1 MGAMSAASAILCS
14 IFEVMMDGRI
24 DSRNRL
30 LLRVELANGRD
41 TLLAVVDTGFTQEL
55 LTHRAIATE
64 VGMVLSANRTG
75 VVVADGRSVTARKG
89 EAIIVWHGKPRPVA
103 VLVVDHPIDPTGGDA
118 PTDCLIGVELMQDSE
133 LLVEF
138 ARKVFWLAHVA
149 GSA

>member
-1 MGAMSAASAILCS
+1 
-14 IFEVMMDGRI
+14 MDGRI

-75 VVVADGRSVTARKG
+75 VVVADGRSVLACKG
-89 EAIIVWHGKPRPVA
+89 EAIIVWHGKPRTVA
-103 VLVVDHPIDPTGGDA
+103 ILVVDLPLDPKGGDA
-118 PTDCLIGVELMQDSE
+118 PTDCLLGVDMMRDSE

-138 ARKVFWLAHVA
+138 AKNVFLLASVNGTA
-149 GSA
+149 